1 MRAEERATKDDF
13 PTTVGDLAAAQQDAE
28 LDAEARFRA
37 KVSRLSNNEFQRWK
51 SEEIARAEAAKAR
64 AKPAPRERS
73 EEEERLNKMD
83 SAEFA
88 DYMRSLG
95 INTKLDTTL
104 SDGMKRERKR
114 RADGGQ

>member
-1 MRAEERATKDDF
+1 MSDFDD
-13 PTTVGDLAAAQQDAE
+13 LQAQQDAE